1 MKILILIIF
10 SSILCAYSGAESR
23 DSLRQSDLKR
33 EFNVESLEEK
43 QKKIKEQNDLRPD
56 DTKLGLF
63 ELSDTAG
70 GTIKTKDIPGLF
82 LKYKKG
88 HFYKLTIKVL
98 CADKE
103 EMFQV
108 VPRYK
113 SLNWKIKVS
122 ESEELNG
129 VVSTNEKGAVSIL
142 LRSPTAF
149 LSEKISIELNEKT
162 VEIGLLDG
170 PYEIFFPQD
179 ACSKEVKKSK

>member
-1 MKILILIIF
+1 
-10 SSILCAYSGAESR
+10 
-23 DSLRQSDLKR
+23 
-33 EFNVESLEEK
+33 
-43 QKKIKEQNDLRPD
+43 
-56 DTKLGLF
+56 LF

-103 EMFQV
+103 KMFQV

-122 ESEELNG
+122 ESQELSG
-129 VVSTNEKGAVSIL
+129 EVSTNEKGAASIL

-162 VEIGLLDG
+162 GEIGLLGG
-170 PYEIFFPQD
+170 PYEIFFLQE
-179 ACSKEVKKSK
+179 ACRKNQKKGKQSK